1 MGRGA
6 MGRGAMGRGAMGRGA
21 TGRAVMGSGGPGGVA
36 PAGGGPAG
44 GTGARGGVRPL
55 VTPAAVAAHAE
66 RYRDIGR
73 VLVTCP
79 DRPGIVAAISGL
91 LFRHGANITEL
102 QQYSTDPF
110 GGTFFLR
117 IEFHREDLAD
127 GLPGIEE
134 GLAQL
139 VAGGAAMRWR
149 VTTPAVRQRVAIF
162 VSKADHA
169 LQELLWRTH
178 AGELEM
184 DVRMVVSNHPDLHD
198 IAAGWGIPY
207 HHLPVTPQ
215 TRDEAERRALAL
227 LASQVDLVVL
237 ARYMQVLTPR
247 FLAAFPD
254 RIINIHHS
262 FLPAF
267 VGADPYSAAAR
278 RGVKLIGATAHYVT
292 AELDAG
298 PIIEQGTERVDHRH
312 QVADLRRIGRHVER
326 AVLARAVGWHL
337 QDRVI
342 VHSNTTIVF
351 A

>member
-1 MGRGA
+1 
-6 MGRGAMGRGAMGRGA
+6 
-21 TGRAVMGSGGPGGVA
+21 MGSGTDGA
-36 PAGGGPAG
+36 AGGA
-44 GTGARGGVRPL
+44 RPL
-55 VTPAAVAAHAE
+55 VTPAAIAAHAE
-66 RYRDIGR
+66 RYRDVGR
-73 VLVTCP
+73 VIVTCP

-127 GLPGIEE
+127 GLPEIEAALA
-134 GLAQL
+134 GLAE
-139 VAGGAAMRWR
+139 GRSMRWR
-149 VTTPAVRQRVAIF
+149 VTTPAVRRRVAIF

-169 LQELLWRTH
+169 LRELLWRTQT
-178 AGELEM
+178 GELEM
-184 DVRMVVSNHPDLHD
+184 DVRMVVSNHQDLRD
-198 IAAGWGIPY
+198 TVAEWAVPF
-207 HHLPVTPQ
+207 HHVPVGPES
-215 TRDEAERRALAL
+215 RDDAERRALAL
-227 LASQVDLVVL
+227 LTGQVDLVVL
-237 ARYMQVLTPR
+237 ARYMQILTPR
-247 FLAAFPD
+247 FLGAFPD

-267 VGADPYSAAAR
+267 VGADPYSAAAQ

-298 PIIEQGTERVDHRH
+298 PIIEQDIHRVDHRH
-312 QVADLRRIGRHVER
+312 SVADLRRIGRHVER

-342 VHSNTTIVF
+342 VHGNKTIVF

>member
-1 MGRGA
+1 MSSA
-6 MGRGAMGRGAMGRGA
+6 EPL
-21 TGRAVMGSGGPGGVA
+21 VP
-36 PAGGGPAG
+36 
-44 GTGARGGVRPL
+44 VRPL
-55 VTPAAVAAHAE
+55 VPAAAVAAHAE
-66 RYRDIGR
+66 RYRDVGR

-117 IEFHREDLAD
+117 IEFHRERLATGLAAIED
-127 GLPGIEE
+127 GLATIAAEP
-134 GLAQL
+134 AM
-139 VAGGAAMRWR
+139 GGGMRWR
-149 VTTPAVRQRVAIF
+149 VATPAARQRVAIF

-178 AGELEM
+178 AGELAM
-184 DVRMVVSNHPDLHD
+184 DVRMVVSNHEDLRTVATD
-198 IAAGWGIPY
+198 WGIPFR
-207 HHLPVTPQ
+207 HVPVTAT
-215 TRDEAERRALAL
+215 TRDEAEARALDL
-227 LASQVDLVVL
+227 LDGEVDLVVL
-237 ARYMQVLTPR
+237 ARYMQILTPR
-247 FLAAFPD
+247 FLAAYPE
-254 RIINIHHS
+254 RVINIHHS

-267 VGADPYSAAAR
+267 VGADPYGAAAR
-278 RGVKLIGATAHYVT
+278 RGVKLIGATAHYVI
-292 AELDAG
+292 ADLDAG
-298 PIIEQGTERVDHRH
+298 PIIEQDIERVDHRH

-337 QDRVI
+337 EDRVI

>member
-1 MGRGA
+1 MGGVTDGEALR
-6 MGRGAMGRGAMGRGA
+6 
-21 TGRAVMGSGGPGGVA
+21 GGP
-36 PAGGGPAG
+36 
-44 GTGARGGVRPL
+44 RPL
-55 VTPAAVAAHAE
+55 VTPAAVAAHAA
-66 RYRDIGR
+66 RYRDVGR
-73 VLVTCP
+73 VLVTCA

-91 LFRHGANITEL
+91 LFRYGANITEL

-117 IEFHREDLAD
+117 IEFHREDLAE
-127 GLPGIEE
+127 GLPGIET
-134 GLAQL
+134 GLAEL
-139 VAGGAAMRWR
+139 AARDADLSRARGAEPGGDSPGMRWR
-149 VTTPAVRQRVAIF
+149 VTMPAIRQRVAIF
-162 VSKADHA
+162 VSKTDHA

-184 DVRMVVSNHPDLHD
+184 DIRMVVSNHPDLRD
-198 IAAGWGIPY
+198 SAADWGIPF
-207 HHLPVTPQ
+207 HHVPVTAD

-227 LASQVDLVVL
+227 LAGQVDLVVL
-237 ARYMQVLTPR
+237 ARYMQILTPR
-247 FLAAFPD
+247 FLAAYPE

-267 VGADPYSAAAR
+267 VGADPYGAAAR

-298 PIIEQGTERVDHRH
+298 PIIEQGIERVDHRH
-312 QVADLRRIGRHVER
+312 QAADLRRIGRHVER

-342 VHSNTTIVF
+342 VHQNQTIVF

>member
-1 MGRGA
+1 MTEGDHP
-6 MGRGAMGRGAMGRGA
+6 
-21 TGRAVMGSGGPGGVA
+21 TGP
-36 PAGGGPAG
+36 
-44 GTGARGGVRPL
+44 RPL
-55 VTPAAVAAHAE
+55 VTPAAVAAHVE

-91 LFRHGANITEL
+91 LFRHEANITEL

-110 GGTFFLR
+110 GGDFFLR
-117 IEFHREDLAD
+117 IEFHREDLVD
-127 GLPGIEE
+127 GLPGIED
-134 GLAQL
+134 GLAA
-139 VAGGAAMRWR
+139 VAAADPGTRWR
-149 VTTPAVRQRVAIF
+149 VAMPAMRQRVAIF
-162 VSKADHA
+162 VSRADHA

-184 DVRMVVSNHPDLHD
+184 DVAMVVSNHLDLRD
-198 IAAGWGIPY
+198 TVTSWGIPF
-207 HHLPVTPQ
+207 HHVPVTAD
-215 TRDEAERRALAL
+215 TRDEAERHAIAL
-227 LASQVDLVVL
+227 LAGQVDLVVL
-237 ARYMQVLTPR
+237 ARYMQILTPR
-247 FLAAFPD
+247 FLSAYPE

-267 VGADPYSAAAR
+267 VGADPYGAAAQ

-298 PIIEQGTERVDHRH
+298 PIIEQDIERVDHRH
-312 QVADLRRIGRHVER
+312 QVTDLRRIGRHVER

-342 VHSNTTIVF
+342 VHGNRTIVF